1 MQMHYVKLIFLILI
15 SAILTGCSGRQAA
28 LEENQAVTQ
37 IATPDVADNNTAVV
51 GWRASSSG
59 SKTGGA
65 HFEPVIEGDS
75 IFVSSQSGQIARFSL
90 ASGERALNI
99 KLDDRLASGVGVN
112 AGSIFAVNT
121 TGEVIALDRKDG
133 SEKWR
138 QSIGRSLSAAPAVN
152 QQLVVIRTLDGQ
164 IIGLNA
170 VTGEQVWAL
179 ERPVASLSIGL
190 DAPSLLAGEG
200 AISGFS
206 SGRVLANNVFNGGV
220 FWEKR
225 AFRPAGKNEIERLI
239 DIDAAPV
246 LAGQVVLVGA
256 YQGGIVAY
264 RLRNGDEVWRNAE
277 ASTRKSIAI
286 SGERLAIT
294 GPQSEVSMLDLVSG
308 ERLWEQRKLQ
318 GHGLT
323 APIFSSESVVV
334 GNIDGVVYFLDA
346 SDGAITS
353 QLRLGKSPI
362 TALKAVDQGFIAYSG
377 TSGALILIEY

>member
-1 MQMHYVKLIFLILI
+1 MQHVKLIPLILI
-15 SAILTGCSGRQAA
+15 MVVFAGCGGRQAA

-37 IATPDVADNNTAVV
+37 VPAPDVVENDAAIVR
-51 GWRASSSG
+51 WRASSTG
-59 SKTGGA
+59 SQTGGA

-75 IFVSSQSGQIARFSL
+75 IFVASQKGQIARFL
-90 ASGERALNI
+90 LTTGERTLNI
-99 KLDDRLASGVGVN
+99 KLDDRLVSGVGVN
-112 AGSIFAVNT
+112 ADKIIAVST
-121 TGEVIALDRKDG
+121 TGEVIALDSEDG
-133 SEKWR
+133 GEEWR
-138 QSIGRSLSAAPAVN
+138 HQVGRSISAAPAVN
-152 QQLVVIRTLDGQ
+152 QQLAVIRTIDGQ

-170 VTGEQVWAL
+170 ATGEQVWAL

-200 AISGFS
+200 AVSGFS

-239 DIDAAPV
+239 DIDATPV
-246 LAGQVVLVGA
+246 LAGQVVLLGS

-264 RLRNGDEVWRNAE
+264 RLRNGDEIWRNAE

-294 GPQSEVSMLDLVSG
+294 GPQSDVSMLDLVSG
-308 ERLWEQRKLQ
+308 ERLWQQSKLR

-323 APIFSSESVVV
+323 APVFSGDSVVV
-334 GNIDGVVYFLDA
+334 GNIDGDLYFLDA
-346 SDGAITS
+346 SDGEITS
-353 QLRLGKSPI
+353 QLKLGKSPI
-362 TALKAVDQGFIAYSG
+362 TALKAVEQGFIAYSG
-377 TSGALILIEY
+377 ASGALRLIEH